1 LESRGLRF
9 GCVGFHPND
18 NPEHERP
25 FKRTRGPHPLVAAA
39 LSVIWPGLGHFGHRN
54 RRALILLLGSL
65 AASAV
70 LVAFVA
76 TRSEATLL
84 AWTVTRSPLWAIIV
98 VAGLVLV
105 FRIWVAVDAYAV
117 ARGWPRPEGGSRW
130 IYQAVATLTFVVLA
144 GIIAVPH
151 FFVVRY
157 AVAQLDLLYGVF
169 SATSTVTATPTPLPD
184 PDPLE
189 QRDPLDQRAA
199 GDQRATDG
207 GSVPGTTTVSEQL
220 PERLETWDGQQ
231 RLTVALLGG
240 DGGFDRSGV
249 RTDTIIVVSIDVAN
263 GDAAVFS
270 IPRNWTDL
278 TFPQGSPAAQQWPE
292 GYPGIAN
299 EVYGLGLRFPEAF
312 PDVDDPA
319 GHAIKSALAQLT
331 GLPVQY
337 YVLIDMAGL
346 VDSIDLFGGI
356 DVRVTETINDRIKPI
371 VRGGPPIDIV
381 VEPGDYRFDGMTALA
396 YVRSRTRTSDYH
408 RMTRQ
413 RCVVEALIDQV
424 SIPDVLANFVSLTGI
439 ISAHVSTDIPLDRLD
454 ELVGVARR
462 LDTSRVV
469 TVNFIPPEFPR
480 GSVPT
485 ALVREAVAEALLG
498 VADEANASLSETCQ
512 NPG

>member
-1 LESRGLRF
+1 M
-9 GCVGFHPND
+9 GFHPND
-18 NPEHERP
+18 DPEHNKP
-25 FKRTRGPHPLVAAA
+25 LKRTRGPHPLVAAA

-54 RRALILLLGSL
+54 RRALILLSGSL

-70 LVAFVA
+70 LVAYVS
-76 TRSEATLL
+76 TRSKTTLL
-84 AWTVTRSPLWAIIV
+84 TWTVTRSPLWITIV

-105 FRIWVAVDAYAV
+105 FRIWVAVDAYMV
-117 ARGWPRPEGGSRW
+117 ARGWPRPEDSSLW
-130 IYQAVATLTFVVLA
+130 IHRAVATLTFVVLA

-169 SATSTVTATPTPLPD
+169 SATTVVTATPTPLAD
-184 PDPLE
+184 PDQP
-189 QRDPLDQRAA
+189 DQSAPDQGAA
-199 GDQRATDG
+199 DEDSA
-207 GSVPGTTTVSEQL
+207 SGTTTVPEQPSEQR
-220 PERLETWDGQQ
+220 EAWDGQE
-231 RLTVALLGG
+231 RLTIALLGG

-249 RTDTIIVVSIDVAN
+249 RTDTIIVVSIDVAT
-263 GDAAVFS
+263 GDAAAFS
-270 IPRNWTDL
+270 IPRNWRDL
-278 TFPQGSPAAQQWPE
+278 TFPEGSTAAEQWPE

-299 EVYGLGLRFPEAF
+299 EVYALGLRFPETF

-331 GLPVQY
+331 GLPIQY

-356 DVRVTETINDRIKPI
+356 DVRVTESINDRIKPI
-371 VRGGPPIDIV
+371 VRGGPPIEIV
-381 VEPGDYRFDGMTALA
+381 VEPGDYHFDGLTALA
-396 YVRSRTRTSDYH
+396 YVRSRTGTSDYH
-408 RMTRQ
+408 RMARQ

-469 TVNFIPPEFPR
+469 TANFVPPEFPR

-498 VADEANASLSETCQ
+498 VTDEANASLSETCQ